1 MNKLT
6 LLRYIG
12 NSFIIFGYYTI
23 LWGDLKYGLIIKVLA
38 GILLFPSFVKLKMWD
53 SVVICSFFFTIE
65 FAKLL
70 QIFLVNTN

>member
-12 NSFIIFGYYTI
+12 NSFIIFGYYII
-23 LWGDLKYGLIIKVLA
+23 LWGDLKYGLLIKLLA
-38 GILLFPSFVKLKMWD
+38 GILLLPSFVKLKMWD

-65 FAKLL
+65 ITKLL
-70 QIFLVNTN
+70 QIFLVNSN